1 MAKTV
6 KKKEPQIKSLQF
18 DGSNIEAINSFLP
31 EGSASYRH
39 GGRSVTIR
47 TKNTAAILNKGD
59 YLVFE
64 DDKLSAITE
73 ADYKAKYEEKK
84 ESGE

>member
-1 MAKTV
+1 MLS
-6 KKKEPQIKSLQF
+6 EENLISGEEQ
-18 DGSNIEAINSFLP
+18 
-31 EGSASYRH
+31 ASDDI

-73 ADYKAKYEEKK
+73 ADYKARYEEK
-84 ESGE
+84 EEAGE